1 MIKTIRN
8 YSPRGKNAKILRIM
22 KLTTVF
28 IAIGIYVCSAV
39 NSYSQTTLFSIDLK
53 NKTVQEV
60 LEEIEKNSEYI
71 FFYYNGALDTKKKI
85 SIKVKDENI
94 ETILQTLLKTHR
106 TNILSTI
113 GK

>member
-94 ETILQTLLKTHR
+94 ETILQTLLKNTQNKYLINDR
-106 TNILSTI
+106 
-113 GK
+113 